1 MARFLLRRTLFG
13 ALVMLIVS
21 IAVFILF
28 FVAGEPAV
36 AFCGKTCTPDR
47 LALIERR
54 LGLDRSYVSQ
64 YGSFL
69 WQLLHGNLGF
79 SFASQVSV
87 NSKIAQGLPATA
99 SLALGAAVLWL
110 LMGIPIGITAATKPR
125 SLRDRLSTLFA
136 LTGLSLP
143 SFVVGLV
150 LLNLLFYQLTVRGHR
165 WFPPSGY
172 VPLTSDPA
180 EWARHLVLPWFTL
193 AFITAAS
200 YARLTR
206 GSMLEVLGEDYI
218 RTARAKGLS
227 ERKVVYKHGL
237 RSALT
242 PIITLLGIDVAA
254 LLGGTVVTEQL
265 FGLQGIGQSAL
276 AAVQQSDLPVVL
288 GTVILAALFIVIANI
303 IVDIVYAALD
313 ARVRLS

>member
-1 MARFLLRRTLFG
+1 MPRFLVRRILFG

-21 IAVFILF
+21 LAVFILF
-28 FVAGEPAV
+28 FVASDPAA
-36 AFCGKTCTPDR
+36 AFCGRTCTPQR
-47 LALIERR
+47 LLLIKSR
-54 LGLDRSYVSQ
+54 LGLDRSYAAQ

-69 WQLLHGNLGF
+69 WQLLHGNLGY

-87 NSKIAQGLPATA
+87 NSKIAGGLAATT
-99 SLALGAAVLWL
+99 SLALGSAVLWL
-110 LMGIPIGITAATKPR
+110 LMGVPIGITAATKPR
-125 SLRDRLSTLFA
+125 SVRDRLSTVFA

-150 LLNLLFYQLTVRGHR
+150 LLNLLFYQLTIRGVR

-172 VPLTSDPA
+172 APLSQGPL

-227 ERKVVYKHGL
+227 ERKVIYKHGL

-242 PIITLLGIDVAA
+242 PIVTLLGIDVGT
-254 LLGGTVVTEQL
+254 LLGGTVVTEKL

-276 AAVQQSDLPVVL
+276 NAVAQSDLPVVL
-288 GTVILAALFIVIANI
+288 GTVLVAALFIVVANI
-303 IVDIVYAALD
+303 LVDITYALLD

>member
-1 MARFLLRRTLFG
+1 MSRFLLRRVLFG
-13 ALVMLIVS
+13 VLVMFIVS
-21 IAVFILF
+21 VVVFILF
-28 FVAGEPAV
+28 FVASDPGA
-36 AFCGKTCTPDR
+36 AFCGKTCTPER
-47 LALIERR
+47 LLLIRKR
-54 LGLDRSYVSQ
+54 LGLDRSYVAQ
-64 YGSFL
+64 YGHFL
-69 WQLLHGNLGF
+69 WRLLHGDLGY

-87 NSKIAQGLPATA
+87 NSKIKQGLPATA
-99 SLALGAAVLWL
+99 SLALGSAVLWL

-125 SLRDRLSTLFA
+125 SLRDRLSTFFA

-150 LLNLLFYQLTVRGHR
+150 LLNLLFYQLTIRGLR

-172 VPLTSDPA
+172 VPFSQDPA

-218 RTARAKGLS
+218 RTARAKGLK
-227 ERKVVYKHGL
+227 ERTVVYKHAL

-242 PIITLLGIDVAA
+242 PIVTLLGIDVAT

-276 AAVQQSDLPVVL
+276 QAVQQSDLPVVL
-288 GTVILAALFIVIANI
+288 GTVLLAALFIVIANI
-303 IVDIVYAALD
+303 IVDIVYALLD
-313 ARVRLS
+313 ARVRLA